1 VFQEFL
7 QKRSILLK
15 KIDSFKESDRIDAFA
30 VYTSFFTSF
39 DFLHQ
44 NFGCFIDAPPSY
56 FFLYLSVLSVRGRVI
71 G

>member
-1 VFQEFL
+1 MFQDFC
-7 QKRSILLK
+7 
-15 KIDSFKESDRIDAFA
+15 KESDRIDAFA

-56 FFLYLSVLSVRGRVI
+56 FFLYLSVMSVRGRVI
-71 G
+71 GFDGSEP